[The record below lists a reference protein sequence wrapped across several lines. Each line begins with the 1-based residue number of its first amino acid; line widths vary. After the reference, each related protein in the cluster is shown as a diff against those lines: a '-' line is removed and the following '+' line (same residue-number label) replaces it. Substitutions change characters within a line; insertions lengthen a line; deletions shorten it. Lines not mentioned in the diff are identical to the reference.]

1 MRSSATLGTG
11 QLRLNVFMDL
21 ASAIVVIGCTCA
33 LGRNHWSAERVF
45 RRALHRKRR
54 SLVRRFTRKGE
65 APVGIILLEAPAQLE
80 AAGRDLA
87 EPAPLTIRYLEHFG
101 NAFLRG
107 AVPFAASGANV
118 LVLDLVAAFFQLAHG
133 QENALQNIERLEAGD
148 HDGDPVTL
156 RDRKIFFIAHDGAN
170 VARGQESLDDAVLR

>member
-1 MRSSATLGTG
+1 MRS
-11 QLRLNVFMDL
+11 
-21 ASAIVVIGCTCA
+21 C
-33 LGRNHWSAERVF
+33 
-45 RRALHRKRR
+45 
-54 SLVRRFTRKGE
+54 
-65 APVGIILLEAPAQLE
+65 
-80 AAGRDLA
+80 AGRVPSRRGA
-87 EPAPLTIRYLEHFG
+87 RTYWFPTSCSMIRCLEHFG

-107 AVPFAASGANV
+107 AVPFAASGASV